1 MGLSS
6 KRSFPRLLSQSEVP
20 MKVFTQFLFVV
31 LLSASS
37 LLASAEDGSQRSLD
51 ALKQFRENQQRIHG
65 DRAAGQQPSSS
76 VQSGDND
83 AVRD

>member
-1 MGLSS
+1 
-6 KRSFPRLLSQSEVP
+6 

-65 DRAAGQQPSSS
+65 DRAAGQPPSSP